1 MMLFRSEEDVDRWSA
16 ATGEPR
22 GETVPLQQIW
32 QLSQLWY
39 GNRMD
44 PDFRGRTPDQVVGVF
59 RQAGLTSDFWRT

>member
-1 MMLFRSEEDVDRWSA
+1 MLFRSEEDVDRWCA
-16 ATGEPR
+16 VTGEPR

-44 PDFRGRTPDQVVGVF
+44 PDFRGRTPDQVVEVF
-59 RQAGLTSDFWRT
+59 KQAGLTSEFWLP

>member
-1 MMLFRSEEDVDRWSA
+1 MLFRSEEDVDRWCA

-44 PDFRGRTPDQVVGVF
+44 PDFRGRTPDQVVEVF
-59 RQAGLTSDFWRT
+59 KQAGLTSEFWRP

>member
-1 MMLFRSEEDVDRWSA
+1 MMLFRSEEDVDRWCA

-32 QLSQLWY
+32 QLSQFWY

-44 PDFRGRTPDQVVGVF
+44 PDFRGRTPDQVVEVF
-59 RQAGLTSDFWRT
+59 NQAGLTSEFWRP